1 VVGED
6 GQVHDPERA
15 AYILHHIRAVEEAV
29 AEGADVRGYFLWSLL
44 DNFEWAWGFQ
54 KRFGI
59 VHVDYETQLR
69 TVKDSGLAYARF
81 IRNGSSS

>member
-1 VVGED
+1 
-6 GQVHDPERA
+6 
-15 AYILHHIRAVEEAV
+15 
-29 AEGADVRGYFLWSLL
+29 
-44 DNFEWAWGFQ
+44 
-54 KRFGI
+54 